1 MLQIR
6 HYIAVKVTQ
15 IIPIFVTAYVIRQ
28 TVYKIL
34 TKTLLLHTYYMD
46 NLLTLPADVLTYY
59 IFVKY
64 KTIDTLKID
73 NILN

>member
-1 MLQIR
+1 MLQVR

-28 TVYKIL
+28 TVFKIL
-34 TKTLLLHTYYMD
+34 TQTLLLHTYYMD
-46 NLLTLPADVLTYY
+46 DLLTLPADVLTY

>member
-1 MLQIR
+1 MLQVR

-34 TKTLLLHTYYMD
+34 TQTLLLHTYYMD
-46 NLLTLPADVLTYY
+46 NLLILPADVLTY

-64 KTIDTLKID
+64 KTIDTLRID
-73 NILN
+73 NILH

>member
-1 MLQIR
+1 MLQVR

-15 IIPIFVTAYVIRQ
+15 IIPIFVTAYVITQ

-46 NLLTLPADVLTYY
+46 NLLTLPADVLRYY

>member
-1 MLQIR
+1 MSQVK

-34 TKTLLLHTYYMD
+34 TQTLLLHTYYMG
-46 NLLTLPADVLTYY
+46 NLLTLPADVLTY